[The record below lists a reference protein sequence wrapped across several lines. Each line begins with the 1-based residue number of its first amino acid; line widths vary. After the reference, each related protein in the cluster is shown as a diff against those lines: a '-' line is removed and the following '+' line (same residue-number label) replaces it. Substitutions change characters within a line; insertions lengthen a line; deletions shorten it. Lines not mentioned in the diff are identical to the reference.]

1 LCKNKCLCLKEAK
14 VIHGK
19 IFGNQILARGANW
32 LLVPVLSAIL
42 VVAACTT
49 PVEMPTQYVVDDLGR
64 LVVIDGTPQ
73 RIISLAPSNTEILFA
88 LGLGD
93 EVVGVTMYCDYPAQ
107 AQDKEKVGDYYGPDI
122 EKIIALDPDLVLA
135 TDFHRFDLIPALEQ
149 QGIAV
154 LAVAPQTLDDVL
166 ASIEKIG
173 EIAGKEAEAL
183 QLVTEMTRKIQA
195 VEEQTKELEQKPSVL
210 YMTWHDPMWTVGRD
224 TWIDDLISV
233 AGGVNIFSQNFEGGA
248 MVQIEWVILQN
259 PEIIIT
265 SEWSYDWALN
275 ATELASTNAS
285 QTGRIYTFNDD
296 LAQRPGPRLAQ
307 GLDWFAY
314 LFHPEIFEEPED

>member
-1 LCKNKCLCLKEAK
+1 MTGTELLCRR
-14 VIHGK
+14 
-19 IFGNQILARGANW
+19 ILTRGTNW
-32 LLVPVLSAIL
+32 FL
-42 VVAACTT
+42 VVLLTVVLVLAACTT
-49 PVEMPTQYVVDDLGR
+49 PVETPTQYVVDDLGR
-64 LVVIDGTPQ
+64 LVAINGTPQ

-93 EVVGVTMYCDYPAQ
+93 RVVGVTAYCDYPPE

-122 EKIIALDPDLVLA
+122 EKIIALQPDLILA

-149 QGIAV
+149 QGFAV
-154 LAVAPQTLDDVL
+154 FAVAPQTLEDVL
-166 ASIEKIG
+166 ESIQKIG
-173 EIAGKEAEAL
+173 EITGKDAEAS
-183 QLVTEMTRKIQA
+183 QLVSGMRTKI
-195 VEEQTKELEQKPSVL
+195 EEIEQQTKELEQKPRVL
-210 YMTWHDPMWTVGRD
+210 YMTWHDPMWTVGGS
-224 TWIDDLISV
+224 TWIDDLINI

-248 MVQIEWVILQN
+248 MVQIEWVVLLN

-285 QTGRIYTFNDD
+285 QTGRIYTFDDD
-296 LAQRPGPRLAQ
+296 LAQRPGPRLLD

-314 LFHPEIFEEPED
+314 LIHPEIFEAPEAS